1 MAPTNYHQL
10 FTHLKPAEP
19 PTGLLTS
26 VMSRLTRAERRA
38 IFLSRCRLFFVSL
51 LLLGSL
57 GSLIPVFRTISA
69 DLSAS
74 NFFSYFSLLFSD
86 FSIVV
91 SSWQSYLFTLLE
103 SLPVFSLTLSL
114 GLTLVVLAALRF
126 FVRDFRVVFSRQVM
140 RT

>member
-1 MAPTNYHQL
+1 MKSTNYHQL
-10 FTHLKPAEP
+10 FTHLKPAAP

-26 VMSRLTRAERRA
+26 VMSRLARAERRA

-57 GSLIPVFRTISA
+57 GSLIPVFKIIST
-69 DLSAS
+69 DLSSS
-74 NFFSYFSLLFSD
+74 NFFSYLSLLFSD
-86 FSIVV
+86 FSIIID
-91 SSWQSYLFTLLE
+91 SWQSYTFTILE
-103 SLPVFSLTLSL
+103 SLPVFSLTLGL